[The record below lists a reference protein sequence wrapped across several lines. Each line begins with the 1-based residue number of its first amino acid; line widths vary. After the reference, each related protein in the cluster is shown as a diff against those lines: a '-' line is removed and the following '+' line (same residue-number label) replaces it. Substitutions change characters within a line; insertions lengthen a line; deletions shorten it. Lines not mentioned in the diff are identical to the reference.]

1 MVYKRQIQQKGAQSL
16 QTKWYQKKKYVKD
29 KGTETVSHDMQKQR
43 FKGGTVGGPVKQ
55 DRVGKRYR

>member
-1 MVYKRQIQQKGAQSL
+1 MKGQG
-16 QTKWYQKKKYVKD
+16 D
-29 KGTETVSHDMQKQR
+29 RNISHDMQKQR